1 MLAKYINGLITCI
14 YGVILDCLAFKSL
27 IPVFADVITDEVNL
41 KKEDEVVA
49 FIVLWIAVSIGASIA
64 ILIGKSQIQAAADME
79 KKNSILTSPTN
90 QSTPVHQSK
99 PNDNW
104 YCPRCGKLNQGY
116 VGSCGCGATKPK

>member
-79 KKNSILTSPTN
+79 KKNSILTSPTK
-90 QSTPVHQSK
+90 QSTPIQQSK
-99 PNDNW
+99 PNDSW

-116 VGSCGCGATKPK
+116 VGSCSCGATKPK